1 VEAFGLRLIGLS
13 VLLLPRNKPESVYHQ
28 LYIHVWGGT
37 LGILELIPSDV
48 RLLFVKVFLGVIVIY
63 VVLRSI
69 GFHTLFLSDT
79 EGISALLLL
88 IGTLYSVLYAF
99 ATYVI
104 WGQFTAVENEILKES
119 GALKDLLVFSRPLP
133 ERVRDPIVRSV
144 KNYAK
149 AVVESEWELLSQNAE
164 TEKTDRMFLEI
175 VSSVTDAKP
184 EDETQRTVFERLLEI
199 ANQASSHRDERLALS
214 VKRMPRTLHF
224 FVSLTAVMI
233 LLLVLCYPFRD
244 AVLGMAS
251 TVITSMLLFFARFV
265 LTDLDNPFEGSWNA
279 SNAPF
284 ADLAIKFR

>member
-1 VEAFGLRLIGLS
+1 M
-13 VLLLPRNKPESVYHQ
+13 
-28 LYIHVWGGT
+28 
-37 LGILELIPSDV
+37 GILEFIPTEV
-48 RLLFVKVFLGVIVIY
+48 RLSFVRVFLCVVVAY

-144 KNYAK
+144 KNYART
-149 AVVESEWELLSQNAE
+149 VVESEWEWLSQNAE

-175 VSSVTDAKP
+175 VSSVTDARL
-184 EDETQRTVFERLLEI
+184 EDETQRTLYERLLEI

-224 FVSLTAVMI
+224 FVSLAAFMI
-233 LLLVLCYPFRD
+233 LLLVFCYPFRD
-244 AVLGMAS
+244 AYLGIAS
-251 TVITSMLLFFARFV
+251 IVITTVLLLFARFV
-265 LTDLDNPFEGSWNA
+265 LMDLDNPFEGSWNA

-284 ADLAIKFR
+284 ADLIIKFR